1 MIQDAANQTASSVPE
16 ELYNLTQLADVTLAA
31 GKLSTTNIQTIKEY
45 IKNEEI
51 PPQPVTSNANETMQ
65 MTELIVMK
73 RSQLLSSDASDS
85 SSEMNSPQKLLSD
98 AGYISDIDYLD
109 KKTFLYA
116 LHSAHSQS
124 MDTDSSITTDT
135 ACSTAKS
142 IKSFAD
148 HRQCSF
154 SSSEDDSTYNYSH
167 KIFDKRKS
175 RKTHSHIE
183 TTAAEQQSSKSIIA
197 FNAHNAMSIETEDSM
212 LSISEAES
220 NDDDGRRRK
229 INKIN
234 SNNEN
239 VSKGKSTGESATSE
253 TESMNGIAGIDD
265 VHTCPECGKKYSTS
279 SNLARHRQT
288 HRSLLDKKARRCPHC
303 DKGKTIK
310 KKHTNLHYKCIRF
323 DNFFFFFSTTF
334 SLCFDTSLQYAS
346 QGKHQYLLKN
356 ILNSIEIMLQLMFL
370 LFFF

>member
-1 MIQDAANQTASSVPE
+1 MIYSGLKAEQSRERKESKMIHDAANQTASSVPE

-31 GKLSTTNIQTIKEY
+31 GKLSTTNIQTIKEF
-45 IKNEEI
+45 IKHEEI
-51 PPQPVTSNANETMQ
+51 PPHQLTSLNANETMQ

-73 RSQLLSSDASDS
+73 RSQLLSGDASDS

-98 AGYISDIDYLD
+98 AGYMSDIDYLD
-109 KKTFLYA
+109 KKSFLYA

-135 ACSTAKS
+135 CSVSSAAQS

-148 HRQCSF
+148 QRQSSF

-175 RKTHSHIE
+175 RKTHNHME
-183 TTAAEQQSSKSIIA
+183 TIANAVGAAANTESKTKSMSA
-197 FNAHNAMSIETEDSM
+197 FHAHNAMSIETEDSM
-212 LSISEAES
+212 LSISETES
-220 NDDDGRRRK
+220 LNDDDGRRK
-229 INKIN
+229 MNKLN
-234 SNNEN
+234 LNNEN
-239 VSKGKSTGESATSE
+239 GSKRKSIGESATSE
-253 TESMNGIAGIDD
+253 TESVNGIAGIDD

-303 DKGKTIK
+303 EVG
-310 KKHTNLHYKCIRF
+310 
-323 DNFFFFFSTTF
+323 
-334 SLCFDTSLQYAS
+334 CFVV
-346 QGKHQYLLKN
+346 
-356 ILNSIEIMLQLMFL
+356 
-370 LFFF
+370 

>member
-1 MIQDAANQTASSVPE
+1 MIHDAATQAASSVPE

-45 IKNEEI
+45 IKNEDI
-51 PPQPVTSNANETMQ
+51 LPANATETMQ

-73 RSQLLSSDASDS
+73 RSQLLSGDASDS

-98 AGYISDIDYLD
+98 AGYISDADYLD

-116 LHSAHSQS
+116 LNSAHSQS
-124 MDTDSSITTDT
+124 MDTDSSITMDICNSGT
-135 ACSTAKS
+135 APS
-142 IKSFAD
+142 IKSFAE
-148 HRQCSF
+148 HQRQCSF

-175 RKTHSHIE
+175 RKVHNHMQP
-183 TTAAEQQSSKSIIA
+183 TAAVQQQSSKSLNA
-197 FNAHNAMSIETEDSM
+197 FNVSRNAMSIETEDSM

-220 NDDDGRRRK
+220 NDADDGRGK

-234 SNNEN
+234 SNADIL
-239 VSKGKSTGESATSE
+239 SKRKSNGELTASE
-253 TESMNGIAGIDD
+253 AESMNGITCTPED

-303 DKGKTIK
+303 DKGKMK
-310 KKHTNLHYKCIRF
+310 NCTN
-323 DNFFFFFSTTF
+323 
-334 SLCFDTSLQYAS
+334 SLCFDA
-346 QGKHQYLLKN
+346 K
-356 ILNSIEIMLQLMFL
+356 LNSI
-370 LFFF
+370 